1 MNQNNIKWPSIFL
14 LILAGVWLLAS
25 VEGVYYIM
33 KMKNKNDSIS
43 ISHQIKPLLYDSTK
57 VIDQLKY
64 YVNELATNDSMQH
77 GSFGFCLV
85 TADSGK
91 ILLEQNSD
99 ISLVPASALK
109 IVTTGLALKLAGTGF
124 SFRTTLQYSGTINP
138 STRTLNGNIYI
149 RGSGDPTL
157 GSVEYGTNTYSTILK
172 RWFTSIHALGIDSIN
187 GAIIADDEI
196 FDYDL
201 VPGGWAW
208 EDVEMSYGAPP
219 SGLSFRDN
227 LYDIQVRIT
236 KNTIQAKV
244 EPYIPGLL
252 TKNSIIYNPKIYN
265 SYVFAAGPPF
275 ISERLLRG
283 EIKYAGTYKAP
294 MPDPAYFC
302 AYSLYS
308 YLKNKG
314 INVSD
319 SANTIRK
326 TKIKNTYSNPERKT
340 ISTTYSTS
348 LSEIVYRTNH
358 LSQNMYAETLLKLI
372 AVMKKTAGT
381 TIAGVKEINN
391 YWKDRNIDLR
401 GFHMVDG
408 SGLSRANSVT
418 AKQLT
423 HFLVAFHNDS
433 AIFSSFYRSLP
444 IYGTYVNGAKPRTI
458 SALNIHAKGGYMS
471 RVRSLTGYAYN
482 KNGKLLAFTIIIN
495 NSEFKGFTLMER
507 IDRILTLISKL
518 E

>member
-1 MNQNNIKWPSIFL
+1 MSQNNLKWTSILL

-25 VEGVYYIM
+25 VEGIYYII
-33 KMKNKNDSIS
+33 KIKNKNDSLATS
-43 ISHQIKPLLYDSTK
+43 YQIEPLLYDSTK

-77 GSFGFCLV
+77 GSFGFCLA

-91 ILLEQNSD
+91 ILLEQKSD

-109 IVTTGLALKLAGTGF
+109 IITTGLALKFAGSNF
-124 SFRTTLQYSGTINP
+124 SFRTNLQYSGIINQ
-138 STRTLNGNIYI
+138 STHTLNGNIYI

-157 GSVEYGTNTYSTILK
+157 GSVEYGTNTYSTLLK
-172 RWFTSIHALGIDSIN
+172 RWFMAIHALGIDSIH
-187 GAIIADDEI
+187 GTIIADDEI

-201 VPGGWAW
+201 IPGGWAW

-236 KNTIQAKV
+236 KNGIQAKTDPFV
-244 EPYIPGLL
+244 PGLL

-283 EIKYAGTYKAP
+283 EIKYARTYKAP
-294 MPDPAYFC
+294 IPDPAYFC

-308 YLKNKG
+308 YLKKNG

-319 SANTIRK
+319 SASTTRK

-340 ISTTYSTS
+340 ISTTYSPS

-372 AVMKKTAGT
+372 AVIKKTAGT
-381 TIAGVKEINN
+381 TIAGVNEVNN

-433 AIFSSFYRSLP
+433 AIFSSFYKSLP
-444 IYGTYVNGAKPRTI
+444 IYGTYVNGLKPRTI
-458 SALNIHAKGGYMS
+458 SELNIHAKGGYMS
-471 RVRSLTGYAYN
+471 RVRSLTGYVHN

-495 NSEFKGFTLMER
+495 NSEFKWVTLIER

-518 E
+518 D